1 MLTALALGQANRFLR
16 SLNRNLNGLKLVS
29 ILSGL
34 FVALVGVL
42 MLTNVFQTLPEYFNW
57 LQL

>member
-16 SLNRNLNGLKLVS
+16 SLNRKLNGLKLVS

-42 MLTNVFQTLPEYFNW
+42 ILTNVFQTLPQYFNW
-57 LQL
+57 LPL